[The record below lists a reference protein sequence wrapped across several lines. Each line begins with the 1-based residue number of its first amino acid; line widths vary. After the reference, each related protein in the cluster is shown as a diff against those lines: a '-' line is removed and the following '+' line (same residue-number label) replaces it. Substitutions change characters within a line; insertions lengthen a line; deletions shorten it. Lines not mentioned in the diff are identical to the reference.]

1 MEIGPFIVDLP
12 IINGDF
18 PGRKL
23 LVYQIY
29 IYIVYCIFVDI
40 DMLLED

>member
-29 IYIVYCIFVDI
+29 IYCIFVDI
-40 DMLLED
+40 DMLIED